1 MGENIKFTVDC
12 SLGFTMISPW
22 LLKVNALRPD
32 TGSFV
37 TKVTVN
43 ELGSFETLIKGKG
56 WVSD

>member
-1 MGENIKFTVDC
+1 MGANIKFTVDC
-12 SLGFTMISPW
+12 YLGLTIISLW

-32 TGSFV
+32 AGSLA

-56 WVSD
+56 WVND